1 MRKNAATA
9 EKLLWERIKNRKF
22 LGKKFLRQHPIFFDL
37 LGKETFYIADFYCH
51 ENKFVVESDGKYH
64 EYQKQKDKL
73 RTEILN
79 ELGITL
85 IRFKN
90 EEVENNIY
98 DVLAD
103 PEEIFIQK

>member
-9 EKLLWERIKNRKF
+9 EKLLWERIKNR
-22 LGKKFLRQHPIFFDL
+22 KFLRQHPIFFDL

-51 ENKFVVESDGKYH
+51 ENKLLVESDGKYH

-103 PEEIFIQK
+103 SEEIFIQK